1 MNDVKK
7 IKKIMV
13 VDDDKEATSLLE
25 SFLKR
30 EGYQVVAVNDSTIAV
45 KEAEAHSPDLFL
57 LDLMMPEIDG
67 FKLCRL
73 LRADDKFR
81 RTPVIIITALSDDD
95 SRAVAYGAGAT
106 DYITK
111 PYLPRQLADVIK
123 AVMNN

>member
-1 MNDVKK
+1 MGNAV
-7 IKKIMV
+7 KKIMV

-30 EGYQVVAVNDSTIAV
+30 EGYQVVSVNDSTIAV
-45 KEAEAHSPDLFL
+45 KEAEAQRPDLFL

-73 LRADDKFR
+73 LRAEDKFR